1 MKISNLTSKTFF
13 EINDTDI
20 LIIEDDVD
28 TKKVTVKDLRD
39 YFLNNGVTRST
50 KMLINEMMDNVI
62 NSLSAAKYVIT
73 ELMTYKMNT
82 VINDATS
89 GNIYIALKEV
99 NTNKWLT
106 KEEINKLLL
115 PNEDGIFTK
124 NFIISAYVNDAYI
137 RAISYVILDANE
149 ITDVVPE
156 DNIGY
161 IKAHFE
167 GLTQNE
173 IASITYDG
181 IMISVESTEV
191 TIVLPVEERRDY
203 EFVGDPNLFN
213 NHVPHIQS
221 IG

>member
-1 MKISNLTSKTFF
+1 MKISNLSTKTSF

-20 LIIEDDVD
+20 LIIEDEVD

-39 YFLNNGVTRST
+39 YFLNNGITRST

-62 NSLSAAKYVIT
+62 NSLSASKYVLS

-89 GNIYIALKEV
+89 GDIYVALKEV
-99 NTNKWLT
+99 GQNKWLT
-106 KEEINKLLL
+106 KEEITKLLL
-115 PNEDGIFTK
+115 PNEDGLFTK
-124 NFIISAYVNDAYI
+124 NFVISALVDGIYVKCA
-137 RAISYVILDANE
+137 SYTILDANE
-149 ITDVVPE
+149 VTDIVPE

-161 IKAHFE
+161 IKAHFD

-173 IASITYDG
+173 IAGITYNG
-181 IMISVESTEV
+181 IMINVESTEV
-191 TIVLPVEERRDY
+191 TIVLPIEERKEY